1 MLEFTTEELRIIV
14 YMCQIQGSQVF
25 MRDIDSGK
33 GIKAAGENY
42 VYNSIGDIA
51 QKAYNELRN
60 RDFADK

>member
-1 MLEFTTEELRIIV
+1 MLEFTTEELRTIV
-14 YMCQIQGSQVF
+14 WICQCQGSKVF

-33 GIKAAGENY
+33 GVKAASENY